1 MIPLRVVQIDGG
13 SSDPNWELDEFG
25 IKWYKP
31 DPNGGWDLLPVPDNE
46 KIIKLKEHKSVGEH
60 SKQVY
65 DWEILE
71 LFFRHHNLAPN
82 FPHTERNWDYQT
94 RTEQTFSEVK
104 NKFRINFYINIDV
117 CNKKMC
123 YLD

>member
-71 LFFRHHNLAPN
+71 LFFCHHNLAPH
-82 FPHTERNWDYQT
+82 FPESMHNQKLSHV
-94 RTEQTFSEVK
+94 EQKISMVSNESW
-104 NKFRINFYINIDV
+104 INIV
-117 CNKKMC
+117 K
-123 YLD
+123 LREGVREGFRQG